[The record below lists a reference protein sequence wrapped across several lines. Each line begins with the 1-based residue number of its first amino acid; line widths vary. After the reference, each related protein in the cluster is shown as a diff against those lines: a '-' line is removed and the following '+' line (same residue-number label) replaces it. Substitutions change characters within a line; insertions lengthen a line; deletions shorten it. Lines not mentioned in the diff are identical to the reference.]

1 MTRVRALKK
10 LTVPMKLDSA
20 GLLQQSICYDKHKSW
35 TVSVSWGYAV
45 QIFRG
50 IFSPREMEM
59 PTRTF
64 LNWYKRADYTAY
76 AFNTRPVSRQPCQ
89 KPFVYYMSTTK
100 FDKQLNTTVS
110 EYTRH
115 RVSHPSCKWKMA
127 NPAEINTIVVYKKPD
142 PHLWERSPRRNC
154 CRVLQTKRNNT
165 LWINVGVCRD
175 GEVTEVGESVQRLR
189 ELKKSINP
197 DIIFLM
203 EMKNLNEFVL
213 EKFEQLGYEYHDLV
227 PPSGHGA
234 GGTVLFRKQEINL
247 EDDDPYVRKTAAVC
261 VAKLFDIN
269 AELVE
274 DRGFLEALKDLISD
288 NNPMV
293 VANAVAALAEI
304 QDKSASPIFEINSV
318 TLTKLL
324 TALNECTEW
333 GQVFILD
340 SLSRYKAA
348 DPREAENIVERVTPR
363 LQHANCAVV
372 LSAVKM
378 ILQQMELITSTD
390 VIRNLCKKM
399 APPLVTLL
407 SAEPEIQYVALR
419 NINLIVQKR
428 PTILAHE
435 IKVFFCK
442 YNDPIYVKMEKLE
455 IMIKLASDR
464 NIDQVLLEFKEY
476 ATEVDVDFVRKAVR
490 AIGRCAIKLERA
502 AERCIS
508 VLLELIKIKVNYVV
522 QEAIIVIKDI
532 FRRYPNTYESI
543 IATLCES
550 LDTLDEPEAKA
561 SMIWIIGEYA
571 ERIDN
576 ADELL
581 ESFLE
586 NFPEEPAQVQLQ
598 LLTATVKLFL
608 KKPTEGPQ
616 QMIQAAKD
624 VVLAEKP
631 VITDDSNQL
640 EPSLLDELL
649 ANISTLSS
657 VYHKPP
663 EAFVTRL
670 KPTVQKTE
678 DEDYVEGGETETSGN
693 PVDGA
698 APVAAAPA
706 PVPDLLGDLM
716 GTDDAAIVPV
726 DDYTTPSGPPLPV
739 VLPASSGQGL
749 QISAQLTRQD
759 GQVLYSMLLE
769 NNSQTV
775 LDGFMIQFNKN
786 SFGLAAAGPLQ
797 VQPLQPG
804 ESART
809 MLPMVLSQNMSDGP
823 TNSLLQVAVKNN
835 QPPVKYF
842 TDKIVLHALFSEDG
856 RMERGTFLETWRSL
870 PDSNEVQKDFP
881 GITITS
887 IDSTLDLLAAS
898 NLFFIAKRKNG
909 NQDVLYLSARVPQGV
924 PFLIELT
931 AMVGQPGLKCAV
943 KTPTPEIAPL
953 FFESLEM
960 LFKP

>member
-1 MTRVRALKK
+1 MSGHDSKYFSTTKKGEIPELKEELNSQYKDKRKDAVKKVIAAMTVGKDVSSLFTDVVNCMQTENLELKK
-10 LTVPMKLDSA
+10 LVYLYLINYAKSQPDLAILAVNTFVKDSQDPNPLIRA
-20 GLLQQSICYDKHKSW
+20 LAVRTMGCIRVDKITEYLCDPLQRC
-35 TVSVSWGYAV
+35 
-45 QIFRG
+45 
-50 IFSPREMEM
+50 
-59 PTRTF
+59 
-64 LNWYKRADYTAY
+64 
-76 AFNTRPVSRQPCQ
+76 
-89 KPFVYYMSTTK
+89 
-100 FDKQLNTTVS
+100 
-110 EYTRH
+110 
-115 RVSHPSCKWKMA
+115 
-127 NPAEINTIVVYKKPD
+127 
-142 PHLWERSPRRNC
+142 
-154 CRVLQTKRNNT
+154 
-165 LWINVGVCRD
+165 
-175 GEVTEVGESVQRLR
+175 
-189 ELKKSINP
+189 LK
-197 DIIFLM
+197 
-203 EMKNLNEFVL
+203 
-213 EKFEQLGYEYHDLV
+213 
-227 PPSGHGA
+227 
-234 GGTVLFRKQEINL
+234 
-247 EDDDPYVRKTAAVC
+247 DDDPYVRKTAAIC
-261 VAKLFDIN
+261 VAKLYDIN

-274 DRGFLEALKDLISD
+274 DRGFLETLKDLISD

-304 QDKSASPIFEINSV
+304 QENSNRPIFEITSQ
-318 TLTKLL
+318 TLSKLL
-324 TALNECTEW
+324 TALNECNEW

-340 SLSRYKAA
+340 ALSRYKAA
-348 DPREAENIVERVTPR
+348 DAREAENIVERVTPR

-390 VIRNLCKKM
+390 VVRNLCKKM

-508 VLLELIKIKVNYVV
+508 VLLELIKLKVNYVV

-586 NFPEEPAQVQLQ
+586 SFPEEPALVQLQ

-616 QMIQAAKD
+616 QMIQVVLNNATVETDNPDLRDRAYIYWRLLSTDPEAAKD
-624 VVLAEKP
+624 IVLAEKP
-631 VITDDSNQL
+631 VISDDSNQL
-640 EPSLLDELL
+640 DPSLLDELL
-649 ANISTLSS
+649 ANIATLSS

-663 EAFVTRL
+663 ETFVSRAKASIP
-670 KPTVQKTE
+670 KPE
-678 DEDYVEGGETETSGN
+678 DDEYPDGGETGYSESPSHAAESAPSPSTSSIAPDISNSHPASG
-693 PVDGA
+693 PPPPPA
-698 APVAAAPA
+698 A
-706 PVPDLLGDLM
+706 VPDLLGDLI
-716 GTDDAAIVPV
+716 GLDNALVPA
-726 DDYTTPSGPPLPV
+726 DQPTTPSGPPLPV
-739 VLPASSGQGL
+739 LLPLSTGQGL
-749 QISAQLTRQD
+749 QISAQLTRRD
-759 GQVLYSMLLE
+759 GQIFYNLLFE
-769 NNSQTV
+769 NNSQV
-775 LDGFMIQFNKN
+775 SLDGFMIQFNKN
-786 SFGLAAAGPLQ
+786 TFGLAAAGPLQ
-797 VQPLQPG
+797 VPLLQPG
-804 ESART
+804 SLART
-809 MLPMVLSQNMSDGP
+809 LLPMVLFQNLSPGP
-823 TNSLLQVAVKNN
+823 PSSLFQVAVKNN
-835 QPPVKYF
+835 QQPVWYLN
-842 TDKIVLHALFSEDG
+842 DKISLQVFFMEDG
-856 RMERGTFLETWRSL
+856 RMERQSFLQTWKSL
-870 PDSNEVQKDFP
+870 PDSNEIVKDLP
-881 GITITS
+881 NLIIHSVDATIEH
-887 IDSTLDLLAAS
+887 LAAS
-898 NLFFIAKRKNG
+898 NVFFIAKRRNA
-909 NQDVLYLSARVPQGV
+909 NNELLYLSAKVPQNI

-931 AMVGQPGLKCAV
+931 TVVGTPGVKCAV
-943 KTPTPEIAPL
+943 KTPNPEMAPL
-953 FFESLEM
+953 LFEAMEFL
-960 LFKP
+960 LK

>member
-1 MTRVRALKK
+1 MSGHDSKYFSTTKKGEIPELKEELNSQYKDKKKDAVKKVIAAMTVGKDVSSLFTDVVNCMQTENLELKK
-10 LTVPMKLDSA
+10 LVYLYLINYAKSQPDLAILAVNTFVKDSQDPNPLIRA
-20 GLLQQSICYDKHKSW
+20 LAVRTMGCIRVDKITEYLCDPLQRC
-35 TVSVSWGYAV
+35 
-45 QIFRG
+45 
-50 IFSPREMEM
+50 
-59 PTRTF
+59 
-64 LNWYKRADYTAY
+64 
-76 AFNTRPVSRQPCQ
+76 
-89 KPFVYYMSTTK
+89 
-100 FDKQLNTTVS
+100 
-110 EYTRH
+110 
-115 RVSHPSCKWKMA
+115 
-127 NPAEINTIVVYKKPD
+127 
-142 PHLWERSPRRNC
+142 
-154 CRVLQTKRNNT
+154 
-165 LWINVGVCRD
+165 
-175 GEVTEVGESVQRLR
+175 
-189 ELKKSINP
+189 LK
-197 DIIFLM
+197 
-203 EMKNLNEFVL
+203 
-213 EKFEQLGYEYHDLV
+213 
-227 PPSGHGA
+227 
-234 GGTVLFRKQEINL
+234 
-247 EDDDPYVRKTAAVC
+247 DDDPYVRKTAAIC
-261 VAKLFDIN
+261 VAKLYDIN

-274 DRGFLEALKDLISD
+274 DRGFLETLKDLISD

-304 QDKSASPIFEINSV
+304 QDNSARPIFEITSH
-318 TLTKLL
+318 TLSKLL

-340 SLSRYKAA
+340 ALSRYKAA
-348 DPREAENIVERVTPR
+348 DAREAENIVERVTPR

-390 VIRNLCKKM
+390 VVRNLCKKM

-455 IMIKLASDR
+455 IMIMLASDR

-586 NFPEEPAQVQLQ
+586 SFPEEPALVQLQ

-616 QMIQAAKD
+616 QMIQAVLNNATVETDNPDLRDRAYIYWRLLSTDPEAAKD

-631 VITDDSNQL
+631 VISDDSN
-640 EPSLLDELL
+640 LLDPLFL
-649 ANISTLSS
+649 MSSSQTLRPFLQS
-657 VYHKPP
+657 
-663 EAFVTRL
+663 
-670 KPTVQKTE
+670 
-678 DEDYVEGGETETSGN
+678 D
-693 PVDGA
+693 A
-698 APVAAAPA
+698 APAPVTAAGTSAVTHAAAKQPAPPATVPAAA

-716 GTDDAAIVPV
+716 GLDNSIVPV
-726 DDYTTPSGPPLPV
+726 DQPTTPSGPPLPV
-739 VLPASSGQGL
+739 LLPSSTGQGL
-749 QISAQLTRQD
+749 QISAQLVRRD
-759 GQVLYSMLLE
+759 GQIFYNIQFE
-769 NNSQTV
+769 NNSQIV

-786 SFGLAAAGPLQ
+786 TFGLAAAGPLQ
-797 VQPLQPG
+797 VPPLQPG
-804 ESART
+804 ASART
-809 MLPMVLSQNMSDGP
+809 LLPMILFQNVSTGP
-823 TNSLLQVAVKNN
+823 PSSLLQVAVKNN
-835 QPPVKYF
+835 QQPVWYF
-842 TDKIVLHALFSEDG
+842 NDKISLHAFFVEDG
-856 RMERGTFLETWRSL
+856 RMERANFLETWKNL
-870 PDSNEVQKDFP
+870 PDANEVTKDLP
-881 GITITS
+881 NAVINSVDATIEHLT
-887 IDSTLDLLAAS
+887 AS
-898 NLFFIAKRKNG
+898 NVFFVAKRRNASK
-909 NQDVLYLSARVPQGV
+909 DLLYLSTKIPRGI

-931 AMVGQPGLKCAV
+931 ATVGIPGVKCAV
-943 KTPTPEIAPL
+943 KTPSPELAPL
-953 FFESLEM
+953 FFEAMETL
-960 LFKP
+960 LK

>member
-1 MTRVRALKK
+1 MSAHNSKYFSTTKKGEIPELKEELNSQYKDKRKDAVKKVIAAMTVGKDVSSLFTDVVNCMQTENLELKK
-10 LTVPMKLDSA
+10 LVYLYLINYAKSQPDLAILAVNTFVKDSQDPNPLIRA
-20 GLLQQSICYDKHKSW
+20 LAVRTMGCIRVDKITEYLCDPLQRC
-35 TVSVSWGYAV
+35 
-45 QIFRG
+45 
-50 IFSPREMEM
+50 
-59 PTRTF
+59 
-64 LNWYKRADYTAY
+64 
-76 AFNTRPVSRQPCQ
+76 
-89 KPFVYYMSTTK
+89 
-100 FDKQLNTTVS
+100 
-110 EYTRH
+110 
-115 RVSHPSCKWKMA
+115 
-127 NPAEINTIVVYKKPD
+127 
-142 PHLWERSPRRNC
+142 
-154 CRVLQTKRNNT
+154 
-165 LWINVGVCRD
+165 
-175 GEVTEVGESVQRLR
+175 
-189 ELKKSINP
+189 LK
-197 DIIFLM
+197 
-203 EMKNLNEFVL
+203 
-213 EKFEQLGYEYHDLV
+213 
-227 PPSGHGA
+227 
-234 GGTVLFRKQEINL
+234 
-247 EDDDPYVRKTAAVC
+247 DDDPYVRKTAAIC

-274 DRGFLEALKDLISD
+274 DRGFLESLKDLISD

-304 QDKSASPIFEINSV
+304 QENSSRPIFEITSH
-318 TLTKLL
+318 TLSKLL

-340 SLSRYKAA
+340 ALSRFKAE
-348 DPREAENIVERVTPR
+348 DCREAENIIERVTPR

-378 ILQQMELITSTD
+378 ILQQMELISSAD
-390 VIRNLCKKM
+390 VVRNLCKKM

-455 IMIKLASDR
+455 ILIKLASER

-508 VLLELIKIKVNYVV
+508 VLLELIKIKVNHVV
-522 QEAIIVIKDI
+522 QEAIIIIKDI

-616 QMIQAAKD
+616 QMIQVVLNNATVETDNPDLRDRAYIYWRLLSTDPEAAKD
-624 VVLAEKP
+624 VVLSEKP
-631 VITDDSNQL
+631 VIGDDSNL
-640 EPSLLDELL
+640 LDSSLLDELL
-649 ANISTLSS
+649 ANVATLSS

-663 EAFVTRL
+663 EAFVTRTKIAQRTDEEDFPEGSDTGYSESPAHAGGAL
-670 KPTVQKTE
+670 PPT
-678 DEDYVEGGETETSGN
+678 TSDAPNSVPKRLALGLVAPPP
-693 PVDGA
+693 PVS
-698 APVAAAPA
+698 
-706 PVPDLLGDLM
+706 VPDLLGDLI
-716 GTDDAAIVPV
+716 GLDNNAIVPF
-726 DDYTTPSGPPLPV
+726 DQPAASADPPLPIL
-739 VLPASSGQGL
+739 LPASAGQGL
-749 QISAQLTRQD
+749 QISAQLTRLD
-759 GQVLYSMLLE
+759 GQVFYSLLFE
-769 NNSQTV
+769 NNTQIT

-786 SFGLAAAGPLQ
+786 TFGLAPAGPLQ
-797 VQPLQPG
+797 VPSMQPG
-804 ESART
+804 SIVST
-809 MLPMVLSQNMSDGP
+809 LLPMVVFQNMSQGP
-823 TNSLLQVAVKNN
+823 PSSLLQVAVKNN
-835 QPPVKYF
+835 QQPVWYFNDKISMHVFF
-842 TDKIVLHALFSEDG
+842 TDDG
-856 RMERGTFLETWRSL
+856 RMERANFLETWRSL
-870 PDSNEVQKDFP
+870 PDSNEVSKDFP
-881 GITITS
+881 AIVLTNMEAV
-887 IDSTLDLLAAS
+887 LERLAAT
-898 NLFFIAKRKNG
+898 NMFFIAKRKHT
-909 NQDVLYLSARVPQGV
+909 NQDVFYFSTKIPRGI

-931 AMVGQPGLKCAV
+931 ALIGTPGLKCAI
-943 KTPTPEIAPL
+943 KTPNIDMAPL
-953 FFESLEM
+953 LFDALET
-960 LFKP
+960 LLKE

>member
-1 MTRVRALKK
+1 MSGHDSKYFSTTKKGEIPELKEELNSQYKDKRKDAVKKVIAAMTVGKDVSSLFTDVVNCMQTENLELKK
-10 LTVPMKLDSA
+10 LVYLYLINYAKSQPDLAILAVNTFVKDSQDPNPLIRA
-20 GLLQQSICYDKHKSW
+20 LAVRTMGCIRVDKITEYLCDPLQRC
-35 TVSVSWGYAV
+35 
-45 QIFRG
+45 
-50 IFSPREMEM
+50 
-59 PTRTF
+59 
-64 LNWYKRADYTAY
+64 
-76 AFNTRPVSRQPCQ
+76 
-89 KPFVYYMSTTK
+89 
-100 FDKQLNTTVS
+100 
-110 EYTRH
+110 
-115 RVSHPSCKWKMA
+115 
-127 NPAEINTIVVYKKPD
+127 
-142 PHLWERSPRRNC
+142 
-154 CRVLQTKRNNT
+154 
-165 LWINVGVCRD
+165 
-175 GEVTEVGESVQRLR
+175 
-189 ELKKSINP
+189 LK
-197 DIIFLM
+197 
-203 EMKNLNEFVL
+203 
-213 EKFEQLGYEYHDLV
+213 
-227 PPSGHGA
+227 
-234 GGTVLFRKQEINL
+234 
-247 EDDDPYVRKTAAVC
+247 DDDPYVRKTAAIC
-261 VAKLFDIN
+261 VAKLYDIN

-274 DRGFLEALKDLISD
+274 DRGFLDILKDLISD

-304 QDKSASPIFEINSV
+304 QETSSQSIFEITSH
-318 TLTKLL
+318 TLSKLL

-340 SLSRYKAA
+340 ALSRYKASDA
-348 DPREAENIVERVTPR
+348 REAEDIVERVTPR

-378 ILQQMELITSTD
+378 ILLQMELITSTD

-476 ATEVDVDFVRKAVR
+476 ATEVDVDFVRRGVR

-586 NFPEEPAQVQLQ
+586 TFPEEPALVQLQ

-616 QMIQAAKD
+616 QMIQAVLNNATMETDNPDLRDRAYIYWRLLSTDPEAAKD

-631 VITDDSNQL
+631 VINDDSNQL
-640 EPSLLDELL
+640 DPSLLDELL
-649 ANISTLSS
+649 TNIATLSS
-657 VYHKPP
+657 VYHKIPDTFISRAKSAATRP
-663 EAFVTRL
+663 E
-670 KPTVQKTE
+670 
-678 DEDYVEGGETETSGN
+678 DDDYAEGGETAYSETPSHA
-693 PVDGA
+693 VDGTSA
-698 APVAAAPA
+698 SPSNISHAETKLQEATAEISA
-706 PVPDLLGDLM
+706 PVPDLLGDLI
-716 GTDDAAIVPV
+716 GIDNTIVPI
-726 DDYTTPSGPPLPV
+726 DQPTTPTEYGPPLPV
-739 VLPASSGQGL
+739 LLPASTGQGL
-749 QISAQLTRQD
+749 QISAHLTRQN
-759 GQVLYSMLLE
+759 GQIYYAIMFE
-769 NNSQTV
+769 NNTQGV

-786 SFGLAAAGPLQ
+786 TFGLAAAGPLQ
-797 VQPLQPG
+797 VPSLQPG
-804 ESART
+804 SSVRT
-809 MLPMVLSQNMSDGP
+809 LLPMVLFQNASPDP
-823 TNSLLQVAVKNN
+823 PSTLLQVAVKNN
-835 QPPVKYF
+835 QQPVWYF
-842 TDKIVLHALFSEDG
+842 SDKISLHVFFAEDG
-856 RMERGTFLETWRSL
+856 RMERATFLETWKSL
-870 PDSNEVQKDFP
+870 PDTNEVGKDLP
-881 GITITS
+881 NSIINNVDATIEH
-887 IDSTLDLLAAS
+887 LAAS
-898 NLFFIAKRKNG
+898 NIFFVAKRRNANK
-909 NQDVLYLSARVPQGV
+909 DLLYLSAKIPRGI

-931 AMVGQPGLKCAV
+931 CVLGVVGVKCAV
-943 KTPTPEIAPL
+943 KTPNPEMAAL
-953 FFESLEM
+953 FFEAMETL
-960 LFKP
+960 LK

>member
-1 MTRVRALKK
+1 MSGH
-10 LTVPMKLDSA
+10 DSK
-20 GLLQQSICYDKHKSW
+20 Y
-35 TVSVSWGYAV
+35 
-45 QIFRG
+45 F
-50 IFSPREMEM
+50 
-59 PTRTF
+59 
-64 LNWYKRADYTAY
+64 
-76 AFNTRPVSRQPCQ
+76 
-89 KPFVYYMSTTK
+89 STTK
-100 FDKQLNTTVS
+100 KG
-110 EYTRH
+110 
-115 RVSHPSCKWKMA
+115 
-127 NPAEINTIVVYKKPD
+127 EIP
-142 PHLWERSPRRNC
+142 
-154 CRVLQTKRNNT
+154 
-165 LWINVGVCRD
+165 
-175 GEVTEVGESVQRLR
+175 
-189 ELKKSINP
+189 ELKEELNSQYKDSQDPNP
-197 DIIFLM
+197 LIRALAVRTMGCIRVDKIT
-203 EMKNLNEFVL
+203 
-213 EKFEQLGYEYHDLV
+213 EYLCDPLQKC
-227 PPSGHGA
+227 
-234 GGTVLFRKQEINL
+234 LK
-247 EDDDPYVRKTAAVC
+247 DDDPYVRKTAAVC

-464 NIDQVLLEFKEY
+464 NIDQVVLLEFKEY

-550 LDTLDEPEAKA
+550 LDTLDEPEAKLEASPCEINLKSVKLILLHMLASSKA

-616 QMIQAAKD
+616 QMIQVVLNNATVETDNPDLRDRAYIYWRLLSTDPEAAKD

-678 DEDYVEGGETETSGN
+678 DEDYVEGSEIETSGN

-698 APVAAAPA
+698 AAPAAAAPA

-726 DDYTTPSGPPLPV
+726 DDYTTPSGPPLHV

-759 GQVLYSMLLE
+759 GQVFYSMLLE
-769 NNSQTV
+769 NSSQSV

-797 VQPLQPG
+797 VAVVQPLQPG

-898 NLFFIAKRKNG
+898 NMFFIAKRKNG
-909 NQDVLYLSARVPQGV
+909 NQDVLYLSAKAPKGV

>member
-1 MTRVRALKK
+1 MSGHDSKYFSTTKKGEIPELKEELNSQYKDKRKDAVKKVIAAMTVGKDVSSLFTDVVNCMQTENLELKK
-10 LTVPMKLDSA
+10 LVYLYLINYAKSQPDLAILAVNTFVKDSQDPNPLIRA
-20 GLLQQSICYDKHKSW
+20 LAVRTMGCIRVDKITEYLCDPLQRC
-35 TVSVSWGYAV
+35 
-45 QIFRG
+45 
-50 IFSPREMEM
+50 
-59 PTRTF
+59 
-64 LNWYKRADYTAY
+64 
-76 AFNTRPVSRQPCQ
+76 
-89 KPFVYYMSTTK
+89 
-100 FDKQLNTTVS
+100 
-110 EYTRH
+110 
-115 RVSHPSCKWKMA
+115 
-127 NPAEINTIVVYKKPD
+127 
-142 PHLWERSPRRNC
+142 
-154 CRVLQTKRNNT
+154 
-165 LWINVGVCRD
+165 
-175 GEVTEVGESVQRLR
+175 
-189 ELKKSINP
+189 LK
-197 DIIFLM
+197 
-203 EMKNLNEFVL
+203 
-213 EKFEQLGYEYHDLV
+213 
-227 PPSGHGA
+227 
-234 GGTVLFRKQEINL
+234 
-247 EDDDPYVRKTAAVC
+247 DDDPYVRKTAAIC
-261 VAKLFDIN
+261 VAKLYDIN

-304 QDKSASPIFEINSV
+304 QETSAKPVFELTSN
-318 TLTKLL
+318 TLSKLL

-340 SLSRYKAA
+340 ALSKYKTTDA
-348 DPREAENIVERVTPR
+348 REAENIVERVTPR

-390 VIRNLCKKM
+390 VVRNLCKKM

-586 NFPEEPAQVQLQ
+586 SFPEEPAQVQLQ

-616 QMIQAAKD
+616 QMIQVVLNNATVETDNPDLRDRAYIYWRLLSTDPEAAKD

-631 VITDDSNQL
+631 VISDDSNQL
-640 EPSLLDELL
+640 DPSLLDELL
-649 ANISTLSS
+649 ANIATLSS

-663 EAFVTRL
+663 EAFVTR
-670 KPTVQKTE
+670 VKTAQRSEE
-678 DEDYVEGGETETSGN
+678 DEYADGSEVEDSETPSHAVENSPPPPGKQ
-693 PVDGA
+693 PGVSP
-698 APVAAAPA
+698 APPAAPA
-706 PVPDLLGDLM
+706 PEPNLLDFGD
-716 GTDDAAIVPV
+716 DSVDA
-726 DDYTTPSGPPLPV
+726 GPPLPV
-739 VLPASSGQGL
+739 LLSAATAEGL
-749 QISAQLTRQD
+749 QISGQLVRRD
-759 GQVLYSMLLE
+759 GQIFYSMLFE
-769 NNSQTV
+769 NNTQIA

-786 SFGLAAAGPLQ
+786 TFGLAAGGPLQ
-797 VQPLQPG
+797 VPQLQPG
-804 ESART
+804 TSANAL
-809 MLPMVLSQNMSDGP
+809 LPMVLFQNVSP
-823 TNSLLQVAVKNN
+823 NPPSSVLQVAVKNN
-835 QPPVKYF
+835 QQRVWYF
-842 TDKIVLHALFSEDG
+842 NDQIPFLIFFGEDG
-856 RMERGTFLETWRSL
+856 RMERGVFLE
-870 PDSNEVQKDFP
+870 V
-881 GITITS
+881 
-887 IDSTLDLLAAS
+887 
-898 NLFFIAKRKNG
+898 RK
-909 NQDVLYLSARVPQGV
+909 
-924 PFLIELT
+924 FLI
-931 AMVGQPGLKCAV
+931 VSS
-943 KTPTPEIAPL
+943 
-953 FFESLEM
+953 F
-960 LFKP
+960 